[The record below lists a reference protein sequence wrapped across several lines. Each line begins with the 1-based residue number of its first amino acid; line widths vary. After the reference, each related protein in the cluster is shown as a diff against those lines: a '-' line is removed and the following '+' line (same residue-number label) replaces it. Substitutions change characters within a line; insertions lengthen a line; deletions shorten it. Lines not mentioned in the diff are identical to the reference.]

1 MKISRQ
7 IASLIYDILVQ
18 IGAPEGMREAFI
30 HSHSKD
36 EFQMEW
42 RFQGKLGFG
51 GKFWNEWSYLEEKP
65 KWRVSCYT
73 EDENVKTDKIIKD
86 TNEKLY
92 ALAQTL

>member
-36 EFQMEW
+36 EFQMT
-42 RFQGKLGFG
+42 KLS
-51 GKFWNEWSYLEEKP
+51 KIQTKSY
-65 KWRVSCYT
+65 
-73 EDENVKTDKIIKD
+73 
-86 TNEKLY
+86 
-92 ALAQTL
+92 TL